1 MCGGV
6 HYGEVEGM
14 VSVERWSCSRGA
26 SCVVEYTLGRWRGW
40 SYIVEWWR
48 WWDCEW
54 TSIMLERGPCSRG
67 ALTEQSS
74 STHVCVWQKWTTR
87 RCSDTGLQR
96 GAVFPASQIYSHIHN
111 TKDVCTSSIC
121 WYIHLGGTNNVLATK
136 VLSIIVHCGVHQ
148 RTSS

>member
-48 WWDCEW
+48 W
-54 TSIMLERGPCSRG
+54 
-67 ALTEQSS
+67 
-74 STHVCVWQKWTTR
+74 
-87 RCSDTGLQR
+87 
-96 GAVFPASQIYSHIHN
+96 
-111 TKDVCTSSIC
+111 
-121 WYIHLGGTNNVLATK
+121 
-136 VLSIIVHCGVHQ
+136 
-148 RTSS
+148 